1 MGIDNFTK
9 YVWVV
14 PMKTKKPHDVIKA
27 MQEIFDKIGVPKQL
41 YSDQEGSFNTAE
53 FIILLNK
60 HEVKHIMVVDKAH
73 TVERFNRT
81 LKENIQTRL
90 DAMDLSR
97 DKWTSQL
104 EAVVNKY
111 NNTVHSTIKMSPND
125 ARREGNKLTASF
137 NIWAQSK
144 KDRIYPELKVGDKFE
159 LC

>member
-1 MGIDNFTK
+1 
-9 YVWVV
+9 
-14 PMKTKKPHDVIKA
+14 
-27 MQEIFDKIGVPKQL
+27 
-41 YSDQEGSFNTAE
+41 
-53 FIILLNK
+53 
-60 HEVKHIMVVDKAH
+60 MVVDKAH

-125 ARREGNKLTASF
+125 ARKEGNKLTASF
-137 NIWAQSK
+137 NRWAQSK
-144 KDRIYPELKVGDKFE
+144 KDRVYPELKVGDEVRIIYALKIAK
-159 LC
+159 LKGICLSGRLIHSKYYTSKIITIW

>member
-1 MGIDNFTK
+1 
-9 YVWVV
+9 
-14 PMKTKKPHDVIKA
+14 
-27 MQEIFDKIGVPKQL
+27 
-41 YSDQEGSFNTAE
+41 
-53 FIILLNK
+53 
-60 HEVKHIMVVDKAH
+60 MVVDKAH

-125 ARREGNKLTASF
+125 ARKEGNKLTASF

-144 KDRIYPELKVGDKFE
+144 KDRVYPELKVGDEVRVMLTKYSKSKGYMPKWSTNVFHGTTHRRS
-159 LC
+159 

>member
-1 MGIDNFTK
+1 
-9 YVWVV
+9 
-14 PMKTKKPHDVIKA
+14 
-27 MQEIFDKIGVPKQL
+27 
-41 YSDQEGSFNTAE
+41 
-53 FIILLNK
+53 
-60 HEVKHIMVVDKAH
+60 MVVDKAH

-81 LKENIQTRL
+81 LRENIQTRL

-125 ARREGNKLTASF
+125 ARKEGNKLTASF

-144 KDRIYPELKVGDKFE
+144 KDRVYPELKVGDEVRVMLTKDSKTKGYMPKWSTE
-159 LC
+159 LYKVLLIKDHDYLVNNNKRKICLSLWNP

>member
-1 MGIDNFTK
+1 
-9 YVWVV
+9 
-14 PMKTKKPHDVIKA
+14 
-27 MQEIFDKIGVPKQL
+27 
-41 YSDQEGSFNTAE
+41 
-53 FIILLNK
+53 
-60 HEVKHIMVVDKAH
+60 MVVDKAH

-104 EAVVNKY
+104 EAVGNKY

-125 ARREGNKLTASF
+125 ARKEGNKLTASF

-144 KDRIYPELKVGDKFE
+144 KDRVYPELKVGDEVRVMLTKDSKTKGYMPKWSTDTCNILHIKDHGYLVNNKKRKVYLRHE
-159 LC
+159 LLKVV